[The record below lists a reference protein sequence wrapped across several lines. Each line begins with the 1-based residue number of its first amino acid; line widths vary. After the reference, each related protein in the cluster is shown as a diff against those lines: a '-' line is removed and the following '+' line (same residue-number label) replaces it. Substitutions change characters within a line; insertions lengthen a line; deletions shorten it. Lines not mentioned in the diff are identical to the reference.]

1 MHVLVVDDRQEDRFI
16 IKKLLK
22 PHYTVT
28 TLSSAREAVAFAQSH
43 AFDVALLNA
52 MLRTDLDGIDLLRAL
67 KVIQP
72 ETFLALACT
81 CHSEPQRR
89 QKLLQAGFRNVI
101 LKPFDVDVFM
111 TLVNEGAGSAA
122 IRQWA

>member
-22 PHYTVT
+22 PHYAVT

-52 MLRTDLDGIDLLRAL
+52 MLRTDLDAIDLLRAL
-67 KVIQP
+67 QCIHSDA
-72 ETFLALACT
+72 FLALACT
-81 CHSEPQRR
+81 CHPEPQRQ
-89 QKLLQAGFRNVI
+89 QKLLQAGFKKV
-101 LKPFDVDVFM
+101 LHKPFDVDAFV
-111 TLVNEGAGSAA
+111 TLVNEG
-122 IRQWA
+122 RR